1 MSKQAS
7 SGTGLKGWGR
17 SVLDLLWPLLCPA
30 CHAGLAPGAEAG
42 NFCASCA
49 MEMCPIEPPFCQVCA
64 EPFPGDIPGDF
75 TCPNCGGRHQAYD
88 FAVCRWLSRGPVRE
102 VIHRLK
108 YHHAQAM
115 RLPLARL
122 MLPALEDQRL
132 AGSSWLLVP
141 VPLHARKHRQRRYN
155 QSAELTRAL
164 ARLSGWPWH
173 NSLRR
178 IRYTVS
184 QAGLDRE
191 ARLKNLRGAFALRH
205 WAARHIEGRDIL
217 LIDDVLTTGATAHEC
232 ALTLKNNGAR
242 RVAVLT
248 AARG

>member
-1 MSKQAS
+1 MSNPAAS
-7 SGTGLKGWGR
+7 LSLWKRWSR
-17 SVLDLLWPLLCPA
+17 AALDLMWPLRCPA
-30 CHAGLAPGAEAG
+30 CRAGMPREAEPGD
-42 NFCASCA
+42 FCASCG
-49 MEMCPIEPPFCQVCA
+49 ETMCPIGPPFCQVCA

-75 TCPNCGGRHQAYD
+75 TCPNCQGKRQAYD

-102 VIHRLK
+102 TVHRLK
-108 YHHAQAM
+108 YSHAAAM

-122 MLPALEDQRL
+122 MLPALDDGRL
-132 AGSSWLLVP
+132 AGSDWLLVP
-141 VPLHARKHRQRRYN
+141 VPLHPRKHRERRYN
-155 QSAELTRAL
+155 QSAELARTL
-164 ARLSGWPWH
+164 ARLSGRPWH
-173 NSLRR
+173 DALRR

-191 ARLKNLRGAFALRH
+191 DRLKNLRGAFTIRPR
-205 WAARHIEGRDIL
+205 AAPLIAGRDVL

-232 ALTLKNNGAR
+232 ALTLKNHGVR